1 MNTSGEAADQVVRMS
16 LEVGE
21 AALKISGTGAKHLAV
36 MLYAVL
42 KEKKK
47 TKGRVRLET
56 LVKSGRPLTVFSV
69 KESDLK
75 QFVQEAKRY
84 GVLYCAVRN
93 PRGSSDGLVDV
104 IVKEEDAPRINRI
117 VDRFQF
123 ASVTEAAKIKT
134 EIERTRAEK
143 AKAGKSEKQEKK
155 PEKVQVQQ
163 EKQGQAEPEKDYPQ
177 KSKEDQLMD
186 ELFGE
191 SVKKEGKEQKPQD
204 EKVQAFIAESRNN
217 RNRCYELSEQVTAQV
232 ATDGKMLQK
241 YLDVQS
247 TFDRYTTNNALLILA
262 QRPDAQKLGDYG
274 YWRNHGFYL
283 KRMERQNPVLILEPG
298 KTYKREDGT
307 VGNYYNAKKLY
318 DISQTTMSDTTIQK
332 SEYEEHDLI
341 RALVSTP
348 PVNIVAA
355 EPEQMPDEKGAFF
368 KPEEGCIYVRKGMSA
383 QEIFQNLVPELVF
396 AGYADGNPHY
406 DKNEDAFHVSCA
418 SYMLCKKYGMDT
430 SRYNFLHAPE
440 FFEKMET
447 QEVRVELSRA
457 RDAANT
463 ISARMA
469 KVLDQN
475 RNATYR
481 QSEAE
486 KNGQDSSENVK
497 DKKENPEPEKKEQKS
512 RGQHRKE
519 AR

>member
-21 AALKISGTGAKHLAV
+21 VALKISGTGAKHLAV

-191 SVKKEGKEQKPQD
+191 SVK
-204 EKVQAFIAESRNN
+204 
-217 RNRCYELSEQVTAQV
+217 
-232 ATDGKMLQK
+232 
-241 YLDVQS
+241 
-247 TFDRYTTNNALLILA
+247 
-262 QRPDAQKLGDYG
+262 
-274 YWRNHGFYL
+274 
-283 KRMERQNPVLILEPG
+283 
-298 KTYKREDGT
+298 
-307 VGNYYNAKKLY
+307 
-318 DISQTTMSDTTIQK
+318 
-332 SEYEEHDLI
+332 
-341 RALVSTP
+341 
-348 PVNIVAA
+348 
-355 EPEQMPDEKGAFF
+355 
-368 KPEEGCIYVRKGMSA
+368 
-383 QEIFQNLVPELVF
+383 
-396 AGYADGNPHY
+396 
-406 DKNEDAFHVSCA
+406 
-418 SYMLCKKYGMDT
+418 
-430 SRYNFLHAPE
+430 
-440 FFEKMET
+440 
-447 QEVRVELSRA
+447 
-457 RDAANT
+457 
-463 ISARMA
+463 
-469 KVLDQN
+469 
-475 RNATYR
+475 
-481 QSEAE
+481 
-486 KNGQDSSENVK
+486 
-497 DKKENPEPEKKEQKS
+497 
-512 RGQHRKE
+512 
-519 AR
+519 